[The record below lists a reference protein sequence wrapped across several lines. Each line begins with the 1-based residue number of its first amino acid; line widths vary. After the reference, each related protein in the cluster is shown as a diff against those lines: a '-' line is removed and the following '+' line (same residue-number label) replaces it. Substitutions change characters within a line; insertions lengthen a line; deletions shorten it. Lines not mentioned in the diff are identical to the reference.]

1 MFREWQGDFKFQIWE
16 ARREI
21 WTWIEGDMRWKE
33 TSSPQRRGD
42 SPFGDGHVSKSV
54 LGEVQEILQSQ
65 VERDLE
71 AARTLAHA
79 LRFN

>member
-1 MFREWQGDFKFQIWE
+1 
-16 ARREI
+16 
-21 WTWIEGDMRWKE
+21 MRWKE